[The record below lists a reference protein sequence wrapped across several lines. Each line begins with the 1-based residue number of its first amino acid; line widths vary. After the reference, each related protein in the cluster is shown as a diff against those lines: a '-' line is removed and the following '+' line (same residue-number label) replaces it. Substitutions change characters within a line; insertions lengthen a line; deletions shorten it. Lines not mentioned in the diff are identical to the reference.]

1 MTEPLQVGQFAIVDH
16 EPVDRGPNGGIFHGK
31 GPAGDRAELFV
42 VAEGT
47 TPAGESFAGH
57 VVSSVGQLVAQLDMS
72 LTGTVRQAF
81 AEAASNVHDWN
92 RKSIAQHRVAIGL
105 SVFARRG
112 QQALVAQAGP
122 SVVFHLH
129 QGALRAYLPDEGHAA
144 PLGNES
150 AGDPQLTRVDFAPG
164 DRLLL
169 MSTAALRYLDEE
181 SIEGILRLRGEQ
193 ALRELYYRVREA
205 RNVTVLLIQHPGNAT
220 ENVAEPEAETVIDAT
235 GTASPHPSEQADEAV
250 QPSLFFTDDQHE
262 WELAR
267 ARRQL
272 ELVAERTRA
281 RNEMRQPEAQV
292 LALAVGQESSI
303 LFRIEENHARA
314 SAATAALVSLAR
326 GAARGAPN
334 RDPEKPPSGG
344 RSSDVEEGRA
354 SFARSL
360 VPERRSVP
368 KPAAASSDAPLCE
381 ELAASQRAQIQA
393 RRPTYAVA
401 AGTDGELRARP
412 LVRPRRRTSARWRS
426 YGTLHERGALAAPAP
441 PSWLVVAAGLAVLIG
456 LFAFVFG
463 PALFDRSGG
472 QRWEDLVDLAQQKL
486 AAAQVQADPA
496 AKRQL
501 LQEAQALLLQARDIA
516 GSSPGLEQW
525 LARARDAIATMDAI
539 RTPTAVEQVGDLSS
553 FADRPVTPSHLVL
566 TSTDAYILDT
576 ASGRVIRQ
584 PLTGDQASTAYS
596 EDAALGRARPVAI
609 TVAEGPGLPE
619 PTVLVYDANRNLWAY
634 TPSSGS
640 LQPIALPLPSGANLY
655 DLAWESGAL
664 FGLDPALGAVF
675 SWTLA
680 NGSFDEPPREV
691 LKTPDLAGAR
701 RLAVIDSEI
710 YTTDANGTVR
720 RFSGQ
725 LSLVLSQ
732 AGIDSPLA
740 NAAPA
745 HFFED
750 GRLAFADPANGRVV
764 ILRNDG
770 TFEQQF
776 RHANFQG
783 ITALAIAPDGV
794 GYVFAGGQLWRIRW

>member
-47 TPAGESFAGH
+47 TPAGEAFAGH
-57 VVSSVGQLVAQLDMS
+57 VVSSVGQLVAHLDMS

-81 AEAASNVHDWN
+81 AEAARNVLDWN
-92 RKSIAQHRVAIGL
+92 KKSIAQHRVALGL

-122 SVVFHLH
+122 SVVLLLH
-129 QGALRAYLPDEGHAA
+129 QGTLRAYMPDEGHGA
-144 PLGNES
+144 PLGGQPF
-150 AGDPQLTRVDFAPG
+150 ADPQLTRVDFGPG

-181 SIEGILRLRGEQ
+181 SIAGILRLPGEQ

-205 RNVTVLLIQHPGNAT
+205 RNVTVLLVQHPGNAT
-220 ENVAEPEAETVIDAT
+220 EAAAEAEAETVIDAT
-235 GTASPHPSEQADEAV
+235 GAVPSHRSEQSEEAV
-250 QPSLFFTDDQHE
+250 QPSLFFTDDQYE

-281 RNEMRQPEAQV
+281 RNEMRQPEVQV
-292 LALAVGQESSI
+292 LGLAVGQEPSP
-303 LFRIEENHARA
+303 LFRVDESRARA

-326 GAARGAPN
+326 GATRNTPAF
-334 RDPEKPPSGG
+334 DPGRPPSGG
-344 RSSDVEEGRA
+344 RSTDVEEGRA

-360 VPERRSVP
+360 VPERKSLP
-368 KPAAASSDAPLCE
+368 KPAMASSDAPLCE
-381 ELAASQRAQIQA
+381 ELAASQRAQVQA
-393 RRPTYAVA
+393 HNPTYAIA
-401 AGTDGELRARP
+401 ATTDGKLRARP
-412 LVRPRRRTSARWRS
+412 LVRPRRRTTARWRS
-426 YGTLHERGALAAPAP
+426 YGALHERGALAAPAP
-441 PSWLVVAAGLAVLIG
+441 PSWLVVAAGLAVLVG
-456 LFAFVFG
+456 LFVFVFG
-463 PALFDRSGG
+463 PALLDNSGA

-486 AAAQVQADPA
+486 AAANVQADPA

-525 LARARDAIATMDAI
+525 LARARQAIGTMDAI
-539 RTPTAVEQVGDLSS
+539 HAPSAVEQVGDLSS
-553 FADRPVTPSHLVL
+553 FGDRPVTPSHLVL
-566 TSTDAYILDT
+566 TSSDAYLLDS

-584 PLTGDQASTAYS
+584 PLTGEQASTAYS
-596 EDAALGRARPVAI
+596 EDAALGRARPIAIAVAK
-609 TVAEGPGLPE
+609 GPGLAE
-619 PTVLVYDANRNLWAY
+619 ATVLIYDANRNLWSY
-634 TPSSGS
+634 TPSTGA
-640 LQPIALPLPSGANLY
+640 LQPFALPLPSGVNLY
-655 DLAWESGAL
+655 DLAWEAGAL
-664 FGLDPALGAVF
+664 FGLDPAAGVVY

-680 NGSFDEPPREV
+680 NGTFDEPPREV

-701 RLAVIDSEI
+701 RLAVIDSEL

-732 AGIDSPLA
+732 AGIDTPLA

-745 HFFED
+745 QFFEE

-764 ILRNDG
+764 VLRNDG

-776 RHANFQG
+776 RHSNFQG
-783 ITALAIAPDGV
+783 ITALATTPDGV
-794 GYVFAGGQLWRIRW
+794 AYVFAGGQLWRVRW